1 MVTIA
6 IGFFLVVVC
15 ISGLVLVGVAALWL
29 WERGQRGKEPGQ
41 Q

>member
-1 MVTIA
+1 MIA
-6 IGFFLVVVC
+6 VLLFLGIICVA
-15 ISGLVLVGVAALWL
+15 GLVLVGVVALWL